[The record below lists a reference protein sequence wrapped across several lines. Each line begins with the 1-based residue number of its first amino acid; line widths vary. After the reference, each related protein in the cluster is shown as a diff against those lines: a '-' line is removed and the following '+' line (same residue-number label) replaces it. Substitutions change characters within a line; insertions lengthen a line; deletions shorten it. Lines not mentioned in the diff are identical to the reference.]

1 MTEKQYDKAIRLINA
16 ASKNIA
22 DLGDLLKSPMQES
35 LTEEERKNLQ
45 LSLLKLI
52 VVVKEFGKE

>member
-52 VVVKEFGKE
+52 VIVKEFGKE